1 MSAPRISLYRELSL
15 YSGWSRRTGVLQT
28 LAGIFGGKL
37 STKHSLAIFTCE
49 ARKHGNRWIS
59 LRSIYQQHRIPRSL
73 HCADGDTK
81 MENMRRKESR
91 QKREKKNWQDMK
103 TWIMRSSSEAA
114 VSFFRR
120 NYCSSSVERSWGENQ
135 AFTTGP
141 SQPASAFGSRP
152 IQQPLDGRS
161 NLSALRSYDCTRPR
175 RAVMMWLARFLSA

>member
-73 HCADGDTK
+73 HCANGDTK

-91 QKREKKNWQDMK
+91 QKREKKLARYEDLNYEVLFWGSCFVLSQK
-103 TWIMRSSSEAA
+103 LLL
-114 VSFFRR
+114 VFRR
-120 NYCSSSVERSWGENQ
+120 TQLRGKSSIHNRSLATCLGVWLKTDP
-135 AFTTGP
+135 TTT
-141 SQPASAFGSRP
+141 R
-152 IQQPLDGRS
+152 RS
-161 NLSALRSYDCTRPR
+161 K
-175 RAVMMWLARFLSA
+175 